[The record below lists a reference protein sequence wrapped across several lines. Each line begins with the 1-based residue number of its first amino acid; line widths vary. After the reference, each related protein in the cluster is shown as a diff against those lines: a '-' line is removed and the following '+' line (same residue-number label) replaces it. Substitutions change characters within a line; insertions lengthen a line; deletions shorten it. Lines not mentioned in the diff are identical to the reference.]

1 MHRYHTPGFYWYRS
15 AEDQPWQVVKL
26 RQPDATA
33 PVTVQFFAAQKTRDL
48 TIEELKGELVGPLNP
63 PKPNVLPFP
72 K

>member
-1 MHRYHTPGFYWYRS
+1 MHRYYTPGYYWYRTS
-15 AEDQPWQVVKL
+15 EAALWQIIKL
-26 RQPDATA
+26 HQPDATA
-33 PVTVQFFAAQKTRDL
+33 PVTVQFISEHKSRDL